1 MWRDE
6 IDVPAQRRYLD
17 LLRLPSSFTEEELKE
32 AYRDMSRVWH
42 PDRYPADS
50 RLRRKAEE
58 VFKEIN
64 AANQYFRKNLEN
76 GSFTFRDSKSSFVQ
90 DQSRTSAG
98 IQKIMDEARHET
110 TRKYEEELSAVR
122 SGHAAEL
129 DALAHRHRNYI
140 QEVRAHCQDQ
150 VSRLASR
157 LSAINEELQREKS
170 KSQCAL
176 LQKLLR
182 GVLSTYTAVRNIFRN
197 VVARP
202 AVALRRGCCSFVSSL
217 GRKHSS

>member
-64 AANQYFRKNLEN
+64 AANQHFRKNLEN
-76 GSFTFRDSKSSFVQ
+76 GSFTLHEPT
-90 DQSRTSAG
+90 SRAPAE
-98 IQKIMDEARHET
+98 IQKIMDEVRRET
-110 TRKYEEELSAVR
+110 TRKHEEELSAVR
-122 SGHAAEL
+122 SGHAAQL
-129 DALAHRHRNYI
+129 DALERRYRSQIYEA
-140 QEVRAHCQDQ
+140 RAYSSHCPHCQAQ
-150 VSRLASR
+150 VTRLASR
-157 LSAINEELQREKS
+157 LNAITEELQREKS
-170 KSQCAL
+170 ECA
-176 LQKLLR
+176 KLR
-182 GVLSTYTAVRNIFRN
+182 KLS
-197 VVARP
+197 
-202 AVALRRGCCSFVSSL
+202 
-217 GRKHSS
+217 